1 LRWIVTQI
9 GSREHYSVPRAF
21 HLRGHLDHFY
31 TDVWLRRSAD
41 WLKKRSGKVAALANR
56 FHPGLPPEKVT
67 AFNFA
72 TFRRLLNER
81 LHGREQSMAE
91 RYNQFDAIGREFA
104 ENVNLDLDRRG
115 FAPAGA
121 AGFLFS
127 TGALETAQYLRK
139 HKVPVV
145 VDQLDPARLDETMV
159 RAEMEKW
166 PGWQELPGEVP
177 ESYYQRLAE
186 EWRLADVI
194 LVNSN
199 WSKKNLLQEG
209 MDARKII
216 VVPLCYEPELGP
228 TASKAVEI
236 ESKQTSPV
244 STSSGLSSIRDK
256 DYPLT
261 VLWIGQIILRK
272 GIQYLFESARELQST
287 NIRFIVA
294 GRIGISQLGLDAAP
308 KNVSILGTIP
318 RAQVIDLFRRAD
330 VFVLPTV
337 SEGFALTQLEAMS
350 FGLPII
356 TTPNC
361 GEVVTP
367 GIDGI
372 IIPAG
377 DSHSLTEAILSLDR
391 DRELL
396 RTMSDKARAKPLER
410 RFTLEG
416 YADAVETAVRSL
428 CSR

>member
-1 LRWIVTQI
+1 
-9 GSREHYSVPRAF
+9 
-21 HLRGHLDHFY
+21 
-31 TDVWLRRSAD
+31 
-41 WLKKRSGKVAALANR
+41 
-56 FHPGLPPEKVT
+56 
-67 AFNFA
+67 
-72 TFRRLLNER
+72 
-81 LHGREQSMAE
+81 MAE